1 MDKNKPPSTFDLKV
15 SGNIDKYRKK
25 AKHNVFWELLPGES
39 WEDGN
44 ISSWFESSRFWD
56 IFMSIADTSTL
67 VIYQEGK
74 I

>member
-44 ISSWFESSRFWD
+44 ISS
-56 IFMSIADTSTL
+56 
-67 VIYQEGK
+67 
-74 I
+74 